1 MEFEGNTVIIMD
13 VLNKE
18 KIERLASEIG
28 ADNVPILLD
37 IFLGELAQYKS
48 KLTDDASLDVVSYL
62 KEISHALKSSAASFG
77 AEVLCAYAIELDS
90 MAKAGQ
96 SFDPNS
102 SRDKMIDLLS
112 ETESHYQRLVSQ

>member
-1 MEFEGNTVIIMD
+1 MMD

>member
-1 MEFEGNTVIIMD
+1 MD
-13 VLNKE
+13 VLNQD
-18 KIERLASEIG
+18 KIDQLASEIG

-37 IFLGELAQYKS
+37 IFLGELAQYQD
-48 KLTDDASLDVVSYL
+48 KLINDGSLDVSTYL

-96 SFDPNS
+96 VFEPTESK
-102 SRDKMIDLLS
+102 DKMISLLR
-112 ETESHYQRLVSQ
+112 ETEQRYQQLVSQ